1 MALLMLALGWLG
13 WLLLD
18 QDISLK
24 EQRIKERIDKAAVK
38 LEDALANGLDTEQDN
53 LNEIAAALY
62 ATPEANISGTL
73 DGLTTHMTLIHFSA
87 DGITILPETGL
98 RYLPISAEPE
108 PLPPKFEQADR
119 LEFQHRDYRAA
130 IQLLTP
136 LATYPDPHIQAAAL
150 IRLGRIDRRNGRIT
164 NALDTYEQLTELS
177 SQRVSTAP
185 ANWLGLYARCAI
197 FEAENQMAE
206 LEVELNRLVASLTA
220 GGQHVSAT
228 TYRYYA
234 DAAARWAGLVGR
246 PETTKELSQPHAP
259 SKMATELLK
268 TWNGLRQ
275 SATAS
280 SGIKLGEAVP
290 GRMLGIWTTVGSDL
304 LASILALGEFHAT
317 SLTTVTDSIESRGI
331 GWRISDATGQI
342 LLSSGSDPVNSSPSL
357 RSLTAGGMAFTVI
370 AFETP
375 ALLPDSND
383 INRRRLLLTGLF
395 LILGIIITSTFF
407 ISRSLRREAEVSRLQ
422 SDFVAAV
429 SHEFRTPLTSI
440 RQLTE
445 LLATGRVE
453 NKEKVGAYYR
463 ILEKETAR
471 LQRLVEGLL
480 DFGRMEAGAHPYRPE
495 KLNCKELL
503 DGIVTAFREENDLTA
518 DALSLEING
527 TPHVWMDKEALV
539 RTIWNLLDNAV
550 KYSPKTLE
558 IEVKVQLEGNNVYLS
573 VADHGV
579 GIPADEQAEIFSKFV
594 RGSAAGMTNA
604 KGTGMGLTM
613 ARKIIEDQGG
623 SINVR
628 SNPGG
633 GSVFTIVL
641 ASAEMQ

>member
-24 EQRIKERIDKAAVK
+24 EQRIRERIDKAAVK
-38 LEDALANGLDTEQDN
+38 LEDAFTNGLAAEQDK

-62 ATPEANISGTL
+62 ATPDANISGTL
-73 DGLTTHMTLIHFSA
+73 NGLTTRMTLIHFSA
-87 DGITILPETGL
+87 DGITVLPETGL

-108 PLPPKFEQADR
+108 TLPSKFEQSDR
-119 LEFQHRDYRAA
+119 LEFQHRDYQAA
-130 IQLLTP
+130 KQLLTP
-136 LATYPDPHIQAAAL
+136 LAEFPDPHIQAAAL
-150 IRLGRIDRRNGRIT
+150 MRLGRIDRRNGRIT
-164 NALDTYEQLTELS
+164 DALNAYEQLTGLS

-185 ANWLGLYARCAI
+185 ANWLGLYARCTI

-206 LEVELNRLVASLTA
+206 LGVELNRLVASLTA
-220 GGQHVSAT
+220 GGQHVSAA

-234 DAAARWAGLVGR
+234 NAAARWAGLVGQ
-246 PETTKELSQPHAP
+246 PETAQRLSQPHAP
-259 SKMATELLK
+259 SKMAIEFLRS
-268 TWNGLRQ
+268 WNGVRQ
-275 SATAS
+275 GATAS
-280 SGIKLGEAVP
+280 SGIELGEADP

-304 LASILALGEFHAT
+304 LASILALDEFHAML
-317 SLTTVTDSIESRGI
+317 LTTVTDNMESRGI
-331 GWRISDATGQI
+331 GWRISKATGQI
-342 LLSSGSDPVNSSPSL
+342 LLSSGSDPVSSPSL

-370 AFETP
+370 AFETS
-375 ALLPDSND
+375 ALLLDSND
-383 INRRRLLLTGLF
+383 INRRQVLLTGLF
-395 LILGIIITSTFF
+395 LILGIIIASTFF
-407 ISRSLRREAEVSRLQ
+407 IFRSLRREAEVSRLQ

-445 LLATGRVE
+445 LLAAGRVE
-453 NKEKVGAYYR
+453 NSDKVGAYYR

-518 DALSLEING
+518 DTLSLEING
-527 TPHVWMDKEALV
+527 TPHVWIDKEAMT

-550 KYSPKTLE
+550 KYSPETLE
-558 IEVKVQLEGNNVYLS
+558 IEVKVQLEGNNVCLS
-573 VADHGV
+573 IADHGV
-579 GIPADEQAEIFSKFV
+579 GIPTDEQAEIFSKFV

-628 SNPGG
+628 NNPGG
-633 GSVFTIVL
+633 GSVFTIIL